1 MCSLLHMDTT
11 NTEIKSIHLQG
22 IGQQI
27 AKPAETIAVGD
38 VLVWNYGCLSTVAA
52 VRNVSP
58 KFIEI
63 DTTSDG
69 KQYTRRLKKDRL
81 VGWSPRL
88 TADRVYPRP
97 ARRRQRDHIM
107 SATKFLAIYRLTA
120 DIDEPTR
127 NTIGA
132 IDYPQTLDEV
142 VETCRSLGVAATLT
156 DEHGFTKGHVDA
168 DGAYRLV

>member
-88 TADRVYPRP
+88 TADR
-97 ARRRQRDHIM
+97 A
-107 SATKFLAIYRLTA
+107 
-120 DIDEPTR
+120 
-127 NTIGA
+127 
-132 IDYPQTLDEV
+132 
-142 VETCRSLGVAATLT
+142 
-156 DEHGFTKGHVDA
+156 
-168 DGAYRLV
+168 

>member
-1 MCSLLHMDTT
+1 MHTT

-38 VLVWNYGCLSTVAA
+38 VLVWNYGCLSTGAA

-63 DTTSDG
+63 DTTADG

-88 TADRVYPRP
+88 TADR
-97 ARRRQRDHIM
+97 A
-107 SATKFLAIYRLTA
+107 
-120 DIDEPTR
+120 
-127 NTIGA
+127 
-132 IDYPQTLDEV
+132 
-142 VETCRSLGVAATLT
+142 
-156 DEHGFTKGHVDA
+156 
-168 DGAYRLV
+168 